1 MADPVPVASSMSLPA
16 PARPASPPAS
26 ASAAADEAPT
36 RRLYRAALGP
46 VGVERYLTVF
56 DGFDAAGRR
65 GLVWHPAAAFL
76 TLGWMVFRRLWIEA
90 LVYTLVVV
98 LCVGLGLRAW
108 PIVEAWPPGVRW
120 GLAAALALVLVLAP
134 GLTGYGR
141 VHRQVQ
147 RRLIRAVG
155 AARSLDEACGTL
167 GPQASSRGWLWAV
180 VGIHV
185 VCLMGAFLLLSDRIW
200 PPEASGP
207 ASQVPAVASS
217 PAPVLPAQPPIDA
230 TDTHDGPLQGPP
242 APAMT
247 DDPRPDSPEESAVAA
262 SDAVEAVRV
271 TPAPELAPASVAVA
285 VEPPRTA
292 APERV
297 GDWAINVGLFA
308 NSDNAQR
315 AHARLLEAGL
325 PASVEELASPRGV
338 RWRVRS
344 GPFPEQADAQEAA
357 QRIRDMGLDA
367 AVFRR

>member
-1 MADPVPVASSMSLPA
+1 MADPVPVASSMSPPAPA
-16 PARPASPPAS
+16 PARPASG
-26 ASAAADEAPT
+26 AADEAPT

-76 TLGWMVFRRLWIEA
+76 TLGWMVFRRLWVEA
-90 LVYTLVVV
+90 LVYTLVVA
-98 LCVGLGLRAW
+98 LCVGLGLWAW

-120 GLAAALALVLVLAP
+120 GLAAALVLALVLAP

-155 AARSLDEACGTL
+155 AARSLDEARGAL
-167 GPQASSRGWLWAV
+167 GRQASSRGWLWAV
-180 VGIHV
+180 VGTHV

-207 ASQVPAVASS
+207 VSQVPAVASS

-230 TDTHDGPLQGPP
+230 ADTHEEPLQEAP
-242 APAMT
+242 APAVS
-247 DDPRPDSPEESAVAA
+247 DDPRPDTPETPAVAG

-271 TPAPELAPASVAVA
+271 GPAPELAPARALVAA
-285 VEPPRTA
+285 EPPRPA
-292 APERV
+292 APERL

-308 NSDNAQR
+308 NPDNAQR

-325 PASVEELASPRGV
+325 PASVEELAYPRGV

-344 GPFPEQADAQEAA
+344 GPFSEQAEAEEAA
-357 QRIRDMGLDA
+357 QRIRGIGLDA